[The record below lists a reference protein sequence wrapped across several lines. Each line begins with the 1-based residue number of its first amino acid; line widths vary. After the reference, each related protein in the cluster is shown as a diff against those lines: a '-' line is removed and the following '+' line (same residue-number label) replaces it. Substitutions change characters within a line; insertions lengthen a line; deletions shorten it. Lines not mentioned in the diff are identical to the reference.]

1 MKRRT
6 LALLTGLLVPSAL
19 LTAQQQPKP
28 EDYPQHSMDRP
39 QPALVTPGAKVGDAP
54 SDAIILFDGKN
65 LDAWSTDSGK
75 KAPWLL
81 KDGYME
87 VAPGTG
93 SIQTKQAFGDCQLHV
108 EWSSPM
114 PATGE
119 GQERGNSG
127 VYLMN
132 QYEVQVLDSY
142 DNKTYPDGQAGSM
155 FGQYPPLVNPA
166 RKPGEW
172 ESYDII
178 FHAPRFDASGKV
190 TSPARVTV
198 LFNGILV
205 QDDVALTGPTAYQRR
220 PPYKQGADKLPL
232 ALQDHEM
239 RVRYRNIW
247 IRNLPAANHP

>member
-1 MKRRT
+1 MMNRGT
-6 LALLTGLLVPSAL
+6 FAILTGLLIPSAL
-19 LTAQQQPKP
+19 LRAQQPKP

-39 QPALVTPGAKVGDAP
+39 QPALVTPGAKLGDAP

-93 SIQTKQAFGDCQLHV
+93 SIQTRQGFGDCQLHV
-108 EWSSPM
+108 EWSSPV

-127 VYLMN
+127 VYLMG

-142 DNKTYPDGQAGSM
+142 DNKTYPDGQAGAL

-220 PPYKQGADKLPL
+220 PPYVKGADKLPL